1 MCIRDRS
8 YWVFDIMSRYR
19 VNKHWSASVNV
30 NNLLDRKYLY
40 VYNWA
45 PAYLG
50 QYQSW
55 GAPRSVNLTVRYQF

>member
-1 MCIRDRS
+1 
-8 YWVFDIMSRYR
+8 MSRYR